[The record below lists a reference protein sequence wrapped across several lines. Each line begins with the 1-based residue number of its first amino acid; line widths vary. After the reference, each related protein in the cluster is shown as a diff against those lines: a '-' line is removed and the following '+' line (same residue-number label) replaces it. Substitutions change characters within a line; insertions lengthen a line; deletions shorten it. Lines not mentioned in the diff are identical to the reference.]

1 MKKEFVILLGLV
13 LATGCTPEDQAGVGV
28 NVEAEQQS
36 FADVDTDSNGLISED
51 EALAHGAL
59 ADNFDQA
66 DENRSGYVSR
76 SEFENTL
83 GSQTLQ
89 E

>member
-13 LATGCTPEDQAGVGV
+13 LAAGCAPEDKAGAGVDVG
-28 NVEAEQQS
+28 AERQS
-36 FADVDTDSNGLISED
+36 FADVDTDENGLISEE
-51 EALAHGAL
+51 EASAHGAL
-59 ADNFDQA
+59 ADNFEQV

-76 SEFENTL
+76 SEFENVM
-83 GSQTLQ
+83 GSQTLR